1 MTGVQRLLEAGLL
14 ISGALAIF
22 LFLALVS
29 FNPADPS
36 WSQTGFEGT
45 INNAGGA
52 IGAWLADVLLFS
64 FGFVAYLIPFAF
76 AGLGYM
82 LFRKTHQLLELDYLA
97 VSLRLVGAMLTLIG
111 AAALS
116 SINFDDIYYFSA
128 GGVFGD
134 VIAASVMPYLNFV
147 GSTILLLTF
156 LATGLTLVTGISW
169 LQVADKLGELCITG
183 ALWCYERI
191 RSVWQSDG
199 TKGHDRDTK
208 KAAADNEHG
217 DDTLDTSDWDES
229 TLVEQK
235 AEAKQEP
242 VLNLPSLSALDE
254 HEIDNEDEPPFE
266 PDPVIDDSDAP
277 RFSKQA
283 AEARKR
289 SEPAPATEAKAQAES
304 PVEQAGQGDTQSN
317 EAEALPPL
325 PSIELLDRPN
335 KQENPITQEELD
347 QVSRT
352 VETVLKDFGVDVT
365 VANVQPGPVITRFEL
380 DLAPGVKVS
389 KISNLA
395 KDIARTLSAV
405 AVRVVEVIPGKSYV
419 GLELPNKHRE
429 VVQLSEVIHRDAFQN
444 SQSPLTMILGKNI
457 AGSPVVV
464 DLAKMPHLLVAGTT
478 GSGKSVGVNV
488 MILSLLYKSTPEDV
502 RLIMI
507 DPKMLEL
514 SVYEGIPHLLTEVVT
529 DMKDAANALRWC
541 VGEMER
547 RYKLMSA
554 LGVRNLKGYN
564 AKVVAA
570 KEAGEPLKDPIWKP
584 GDSMDEMPPE
594 LEKLPN
600 IVVVIDEFADMMMIV
615 GKKVEELIARI
626 AQKARAAGIHLI
638 LATQRPSVDVITG
651 LIKANIPT
659 RIAFQ
664 VSSKV
669 DSRTI
674 LDQPGAEQLLGQG
687 DMLYLPPGSG
697 SPVRVH
703 GAFVDDHEVHAVVA
717 DWKKRGKPNYL
728 EEILSGDQGEDALL
742 PGEQQE
748 MDEAESDP
756 LYDEAVA
763 FVTETQR
770 VSVSSVQRKFRI
782 GYNRAARIVEQMEM
796 SGVVS
801 SAGNNGQRDVL
812 APRPPRD

>member
-52 IGAWLADVLLFS
+52 VGAWLADVLLFS

-191 RSVWQSDG
+191 RTVWQSDG
-199 TKGHDRDTK
+199 TKGHDCDAK
-208 KAAADNEHG
+208 QAADDNEDD

-266 PDPVIDDSDAP
+266 PDPVIEESNAP

-289 SEPAPATEAKAQAES
+289 SEPTPATEAKAQAES

-317 EAEALPPL
+317 EADALPPL

-429 VVQLSEVIHRDAFQN
+429 VVQLGEVIHRDAFQN

-507 DPKMLEL
+507 DPKMLE
-514 SVYEGIPHLLTEVVT
+514 
-529 DMKDAANALRWC
+529 
-541 VGEMER
+541 
-547 RYKLMSA
+547 
-554 LGVRNLKGYN
+554 
-564 AKVVAA
+564 
-570 KEAGEPLKDPIWKP
+570 
-584 GDSMDEMPPE
+584 
-594 LEKLPN
+594 
-600 IVVVIDEFADMMMIV
+600 
-615 GKKVEELIARI
+615 
-626 AQKARAAGIHLI
+626 
-638 LATQRPSVDVITG
+638 
-651 LIKANIPT
+651 
-659 RIAFQ
+659 
-664 VSSKV
+664 
-669 DSRTI
+669 
-674 LDQPGAEQLLGQG
+674 
-687 DMLYLPPGSG
+687 
-697 SPVRVH
+697 
-703 GAFVDDHEVHAVVA
+703 
-717 DWKKRGKPNYL
+717 
-728 EEILSGDQGEDALL
+728 
-742 PGEQQE
+742 
-748 MDEAESDP
+748 
-756 LYDEAVA
+756 
-763 FVTETQR
+763 
-770 VSVSSVQRKFRI
+770 
-782 GYNRAARIVEQMEM
+782 
-796 SGVVS
+796 
-801 SAGNNGQRDVL
+801 
-812 APRPPRD
+812 

>member
-14 ISGALAIF
+14 LSGALAIF
-22 LFLALVS
+22 IFLSLVS

-36 WSQTGFEGT
+36 WSQTGFEGS

-52 IGAWLADVLLFS
+52 IGAWTADVLLFT

-76 AGLGYM
+76 AGLGY
-82 LFRKTHQLLELDYLA
+82 LIFRQTHRLLELDYLA
-97 VSLRLVGAMLTLIG
+97 VSLRLVGALLTLIG
-111 AAALS
+111 ASALS

-128 GGVFGD
+128 GGIFGD
-134 VIAASVMPYLNFV
+134 VIAASLLPYLNFV
-147 GSTILLLTF
+147 GSTLLLLTF
-156 LATGLTLVTGISW
+156 LATGLTLVTGVSW
-169 LQVADKLGELCITG
+169 LYIADRLGEWTINGVLWLVEKVSKTWNNRTSDSDKSKKKVAD
-183 ALWCYERI
+183 
-191 RSVWQSDG
+191 D
-199 TKGHDRDTK
+199 
-208 KAAADNEHG
+208 AAAP
-217 DDTLDTSDWDES
+217 DDSLLAIDSDEKGRADEPEVDLEGLFGKDESADDRAEPTLD
-229 TLVEQK
+229 
-235 AEAKQEP
+235 
-242 VLNLPSLSALDE
+242 LPSLNALDDDDA
-254 HEIDNEDEPPFE
+254 DNQQQP
-266 PDPVIDDSDAP
+266 P

-283 AEARKR
+283 ATKSPEATK
-289 SEPAPATEAKAQAES
+289 TESKSASTALT
-304 PVEQAGQGDTQSN
+304 VTEQEGSDLTT
-317 EAEALPPL
+317 L

-335 KQENPITQEELD
+335 KKEHPVTQEELD

-352 VETVLKDFGVDVT
+352 VEIVLKDFGVDVT
-365 VANVQPGPVITRFEL
+365 VAHVQPGPVITRFEL

-429 VVQLSEVIHRDAFQN
+429 VVQLSEVINCDAFQK

-457 AGSPVVV
+457 AGNPVVV

-529 DMKDAANALRWC
+529 DMKDAANSLRWC

-564 AKVVAA
+564 AKVAAA
-570 KEAGEPLKDPIWKP
+570 KEQGKPLRDPIWKP
-584 GDSMDEMPPE
+584 GDSMDELPPE

-674 LDQPGAEQLLGQG
+674 LDQPGADQLLGQG

-717 DWKKRGKPNYL
+717 DWKKRGSPNYL
-728 EEILSGDQGEDALL
+728 EEILSGDQGDEALL
-742 PGEQQE
+742 PGEQNE
-748 MDEAESDP
+748 DEDAESDP

-763 FVTETQR
+763 FVTESQR

-782 GYNRAARIVEQMEM
+782 GYNRAARIVEQMET

-801 SAGNNGQRDVL
+801 RAGNNGQREVI
-812 APRPPRD
+812 APPPAR

>member
-36 WSQTGFEGT
+36 WSQTGFEGS

-52 IGAWLADVLLFS
+52 VGAWLADVLLFS
-64 FGFVAYLIPFAF
+64 FGFVAYLVPFAF

-208 KAAADNEHG
+208 KATADNEHD

-254 HEIDNEDEPPFE
+254 HEIDKEDEPPFE
-266 PDPVIDDSDAP
+266 PDPVLDDSDVP

-289 SEPAPATEAKAQAES
+289 SEPEAATETKAQPES

-380 DLAPGVKVS
+380 DLAPGVK
-389 KISNLA
+389 
-395 KDIARTLSAV
+395 
-405 AVRVVEVIPGKSYV
+405 
-419 GLELPNKHRE
+419 
-429 VVQLSEVIHRDAFQN
+429 
-444 SQSPLTMILGKNI
+444 
-457 AGSPVVV
+457 
-464 DLAKMPHLLVAGTT
+464 
-478 GSGKSVGVNV
+478 
-488 MILSLLYKSTPEDV
+488 
-502 RLIMI
+502 
-507 DPKMLEL
+507 
-514 SVYEGIPHLLTEVVT
+514 
-529 DMKDAANALRWC
+529 
-541 VGEMER
+541 
-547 RYKLMSA
+547 
-554 LGVRNLKGYN
+554 
-564 AKVVAA
+564 
-570 KEAGEPLKDPIWKP
+570 
-584 GDSMDEMPPE
+584 
-594 LEKLPN
+594 
-600 IVVVIDEFADMMMIV
+600 
-615 GKKVEELIARI
+615 
-626 AQKARAAGIHLI
+626 
-638 LATQRPSVDVITG
+638 
-651 LIKANIPT
+651 
-659 RIAFQ
+659 
-664 VSSKV
+664 
-669 DSRTI
+669 
-674 LDQPGAEQLLGQG
+674 
-687 DMLYLPPGSG
+687 
-697 SPVRVH
+697 
-703 GAFVDDHEVHAVVA
+703 
-717 DWKKRGKPNYL
+717 
-728 EEILSGDQGEDALL
+728 
-742 PGEQQE
+742 
-748 MDEAESDP
+748 
-756 LYDEAVA
+756 
-763 FVTETQR
+763 
-770 VSVSSVQRKFRI
+770 
-782 GYNRAARIVEQMEM
+782 
-796 SGVVS
+796 
-801 SAGNNGQRDVL
+801 
-812 APRPPRD
+812 